1 MALSLPSVPQELKPI
16 ASYLQR
22 AEEVKAKDPV
32 VAYWCKPLART
43 STFLPLT
50 PHTGAYYAAQV
61 GIGLKAKEHTARTF
75 LFDLLGVLETMKS
88 DIGSSDAIEDES
100 VSCAYVE
107 NFALKVFAMAD
118 NEDRRGNATRATAKK
133 FLAAANFLEVLSVF
147 DQSSSSAVTTTT
159 NVPEKIRYAKWKA
172 ADIAKAFREGRKPT
186 PGAPGE
192 TIEPIHTPREEEEP
206 VVTSI
211 GDFGVDLP
219 TLPIILPSTPPPDL
233 PPSTPPTNTTHHLF
247 PGLSD
252 DIRMTPVSPGAW
264 STMAS
269 PGTPGYPDSPFPSAK
284 SSAGKA
290 RAAFVSGELEGQ
302 EGSEEEGSEDEG
314 GGDML
319 LSPPSAGRQVRFTP
333 SVTGGLTP
341 SISNPDGNPFGSV
354 VPTQATLQDG
364 TSSMPVV
371 SDTSAPFLPLLNV
384 PTSPFLPSIP
394 NLPPPAPP
402 APTPFHPP
410 PTPPPFHSP
419 TVPPPPRPS
428 HTLPS
433 SSMSPI
439 FPSSILSHTTSAS
452 RPPVPAV
459 QATITPAVEDLTPVK
474 ISRVQKHCRYAISA
488 LDYEDAE
495 QARKELRAALTLL
508 GG

>member
-32 VAYWCKPLART
+32 VAYWC
-43 STFLPLT
+43 
-50 PHTGAYYAAQV
+50 AYYAAQV

-88 DIGSSDAIEDES
+88 DIGSSDAIEDEA

-147 DQSSSSAVTTTT
+147 DQSSSSAVTTTI

-211 GDFGVDLP
+211 
-219 TLPIILPSTPPPDL
+219 DL

-252 DIRMTPVSPGAW
+252 DIRMAPVSPGAW

-354 VPTQATLQDG
+354 VPTQATLQD
-364 TSSMPVV
+364 
-371 SDTSAPFLPLLNV
+371 
-384 PTSPFLPSIP
+384 
-394 NLPPPAPP
+394 
-402 APTPFHPP
+402 
-410 PTPPPFHSP
+410 
-419 TVPPPPRPS
+419 
-428 HTLPS
+428 
-433 SSMSPI
+433 
-439 FPSSILSHTTSAS
+439 
-452 RPPVPAV
+452 
-459 QATITPAVEDLTPVK
+459 VEDLTPAK